1 MRTRLLL
8 GITALMIGAL
18 CLAGL
23 ATAET
28 GKSKTGST
36 HKTAATN
43 QQSSFSASDRTFI
56 KNAAKGGEME
66 VAMGK
71 VAAQHATNAA
81 VKSFGQRMVTDHSK
95 ANDELKSIVQKKGV
109 TLPSQKPSEKWTSD
123 KVYINMMVKDHEKD
137 LAEFQKEARETKDP
151 DLKQFAEQTA
161 KVVQEHLNL
170 AEETQGKLR

>member
-8 GITALMIGAL
+8 GITALMIGAF

-43 QQSSFSASDRTFI
+43 HQMSFSAGDRTFI

-71 VAAQHATNAA
+71 VAAEHATNAA
-81 VKSFGQRMVTDHSK
+81 VKSFGQRMGTDHSK
-95 ANDELKSIVQKKGV
+95 ANHELK
-109 TLPSQKPSEKWTSD
+109 P
-123 KVYINMMVKDHEKD
+123 N
-137 LAEFQKEARETKDP
+137 A
-151 DLKQFAEQTA
+151 
-161 KVVQEHLNL
+161 
-170 AEETQGKLR
+170 